1 MILLAK
7 NLNIYINKLN
17 ENWIVDRQRQEF
29 ISHNKTLTTSLVS
42 RSNLIWIIAPWT
54 WKKINKRF
62 LENRKVIC
70 TIHHID
76 ESKFQ
81 DEKNNFFERDKFVNL
96 YHVTSIKTMEQ
107 LKKITNKEI
116 LYEPY
121 WINPENWFEIENKE
135 NLRSQFKIDDS
146 VFTIGSF
153 QRDSEGHNPNLP
165 KLSKGPDRLVEII
178 QHYKEKK
185 DNKILVILSGK
196 RRDFLINELDKLG
209 INYLYKEMVDLK
221 TVNEL
226 YNILDLYIVSSRFE
240 GGPQSVLE
248 CAITKTPIISTDVGL
263 ASSVLSSSSIFDM
276 NNYKIAVPDTDYAYK
291 RVEDFKLIKSMPRYI
306 KMLEYAF
313 ES

>member
-7 NLNIYINKLN
+7 NFNKLN

-76 ESKFQ
+76 ESKFH
-81 DEKNNFFERDKFVNL
+81 DEKNEFFERDKFVNL
-96 YHVTSIKTMEQ
+96 YHATSIKTMEQ

-116 LYEPY
+116 LHEPY

-135 NLRSQFKIDDS
+135 NLRSQFKIDHS

>member
-1 MILLAK
+1 MILLGK

-17 ENWIVDRQRQEF
+17 ENWIVDRQRHEF
-29 ISHNKTLTTSLVS
+29 ISNNKNKTTPFIS
-42 RSNLIWIIAPWT
+42 RCNLIWLIAPWT
-54 WKKINKRF
+54 WNNVNKKY
-62 LENRKVIC
+62 LEKTKVIC

-76 ESKFQ
+76 ESKFIKDQ
-81 DEKNNFFERDKFVNL
+81 NEFFERDKYVNF
-96 YHVTSIKTMEQ
+96 YHATSEKTMEQ
-107 LKKITNKEI
+107 LNKITKKEI

-121 WINPENWFEIENKE
+121 WINPDNWFQIKNKE
-135 NLRSQFKIDDS
+135 SLRSQFEISDS
-146 VFTIGSF
+146 IFTIGSF

-178 QHYKEKK
+178 QHYKKIK
-185 DNKILVILSGK
+185 NNKILVILSGK
-196 RRDFLINELDKLG
+196 RRDFLINELNRLG
-209 INYLYKEMVDLK
+209 INYLYKEMADLK

-263 ASSVLSSSSIFDM
+263 ASSVLSPSSIFNM
-276 NNYKIAVPDTDYAYK
+276 NNYKLAEPDTDYAYK
-291 RVEDFKLIKSMPRYI
+291 RVEDFELIKSMPRYL
-306 KMLEYAF
+306 KMLEYAY

>member
-1 MILLAK
+1 MILLGK

-17 ENWIVDRQRQEF
+17 ENWIVDRQRHEF
-29 ISHNKTLTTSLVS
+29 ISNNKNKTTPFIS
-42 RSNLIWIIAPWT
+42 RCNLIWLIAPWT
-54 WKKINKRF
+54 WNNINKKY
-62 LENRKVIC
+62 LEKTKVIC

-76 ESKFQ
+76 ESKFIKDQ
-81 DEKNNFFERDKFVNL
+81 NEFFERDKYVNF
-96 YHVTSIKTMEQ
+96 YHATSEKTMEQ
-107 LKKITNKEI
+107 LNKITKKEI

-121 WINPENWFEIENKE
+121 WINPDNWFQIKNKE
-135 NLRSQFKIDDS
+135 ILRSQFEISDS
-146 VFTIGSF
+146 IFTIGSF

-178 QHYKEKK
+178 QHYKRIKN
-185 DNKILVILSGK
+185 NKILVILSGK
-196 RRDFLINELDKLG
+196 RRDFLINELNRLG
-209 INYLYKEMVDLK
+209 IDYLYKEMADLK

-263 ASSVLSSSSIFDM
+263 ASSVLSPSSIFNM
-276 NNYKIAVPDTDYAYK
+276 NNYKLAEPDTDYAYK
-291 RVEDFKLIKSMPRYI
+291 RVEDFELIKSMPRYL
-306 KMLEYAF
+306 KMLEYAY

>member
-54 WKKINKRF
+54 WKKINKKF

-116 LYEPY
+116 LHEPY

-135 NLRSQFKIDDS
+135 NLRSQFKIDHS

-276 NNYKIAVPDTDYAYK
+276 DNYKIAVPDTDYAYK
-291 RVEDFKLIKSMPRYI
+291 RVEDFKLINSMPRYI

>member
-1 MILLAK
+1 MIILAK

-29 ISHNKTLTTSLVS
+29 IFHNKTLTTSLVS

-54 WKKINKRF
+54 WKKINKKF

-76 ESKFQ
+76 ELKFQ
-81 DEKNNFFERDKFVNL
+81 DEKNEFFERDKFVNL
-96 YHVTSIKTMEQ
+96 YHATSIKTMEQ

-116 LYEPY
+116 LHEPY

-135 NLRSQFKIDDS
+135 NLRSKLKIDDS

-165 KLSKGPDRLVEII
+165 KLSKGPDRLVKII

-196 RRDFLINELDKLG
+196 RRDFLTNELDKLG
-209 INYLYKEMVDLK
+209 IDYLYKEMVDLK

-240 GGPQSVLE
+240 GGPQSILE
-248 CAITKTPIISTDVGL
+248 CAITKTPIISTDVGI

-276 NNYKIAVPDTDYAYK
+276 DNYKIAVPDTDYAYK

>member
-29 ISHNKTLTTSLVS
+29 ISHNKNLTTSLVS
-42 RSNLIWIIAPWT
+42 RSNLIWLIAPWT
-54 WKKINKRF
+54 WRKINKKF
-62 LENRKVIC
+62 LESRKVIC

-76 ESKFQ
+76 ETKFQ
-81 DEKNNFFERDKFVNL
+81 DEKNEFFERDKFVNL
-96 YHVTSIKTMEQ
+96 YHATSIKTMEQ
-107 LKKITNKEI
+107 LKKITDKEI
-116 LYEPY
+116 LHEPY

-135 NLRSQFKIDDS
+135 NLRSQFKIDHS

>member
-1 MILLAK
+1 MIILTK

-54 WKKINKRF
+54 WKKINKKF

-76 ESKFQ
+76 ELKFQ
-81 DEKNNFFERDKFVNL
+81 DEKNEFFERDKFVNL
-96 YHVTSIKTMEQ
+96 YHATSIKTMEQ

-116 LYEPY
+116 LHEPY

-135 NLRSQFKIDDS
+135 NLRSKLKIDDS

-165 KLSKGPDRLVEII
+165 KLSKGPDRLVKII

-196 RRDFLINELDKLG
+196 RRDFLTNELDKLG
-209 INYLYKEMVDLK
+209 IDYLYKEMVDLK

-240 GGPQSVLE
+240 GGPQSILE

-276 NNYKIAVPDTDYAYK
+276 DNYKIAVPDTDYAYK

>member
-54 WKKINKRF
+54 WKKINKKF

-81 DEKNNFFERDKFVNL
+81 DEKNEFFERDKFVNL
-96 YHVTSIKTMEQ
+96 YHATSIKTMEQ

-116 LYEPY
+116 LHEPY

-165 KLSKGPDRLVEII
+165 KLSKGPDRLVKII

-226 YNILDLYIVSSRFE
+226 YNILNLYIVSSRFE

-276 NNYKIAVPDTDYAYK
+276 DNYKIAVPDTDYAYK
-291 RVEDFKLIKSMPRYI
+291 RVEDFKLINSMPRYI

>member
-54 WKKINKRF
+54 WKKINKKF

-165 KLSKGPDRLVEII
+165 KLSKGPDRLVKII
-178 QHYKEKK
+178 QHYKEIK

-196 RRDFLINELDKLG
+196 RRDFLINELDKLS

-226 YNILDLYIVSSRFE
+226 YNILNLYIVSSRFE

-276 NNYKIAVPDTDYAYK
+276 DNYKIAVPDTDYAYK

>member
-1 MILLAK
+1 MSQNFTTRK
-7 NLNIYINKLN
+7 N
-17 ENWIVDRQRQEF
+17 E
-29 ISHNKTLTTSLVS
+29 
-42 RSNLIWIIAPWT
+42 
-54 WKKINKRF
+54 
-62 LENRKVIC
+62 
-70 TIHHID
+70 
-76 ESKFQ
+76 
-81 DEKNNFFERDKFVNL
+81 FFERDKFVNL
-96 YHVTSIKTMEQ
+96 YHATSIKTMEQ

-116 LYEPY
+116 LHEPY

-135 NLRSQFKIDDS
+135 NLRSQFKIDHS

-209 INYLYKEMVDLK
+209 INYLYKEMVKLK

-276 NNYKIAVPDTDYAYK
+276 DNYKIAVPDTDYAYK

>member
-17 ENWIVDRQRQEF
+17 ENWIVDRQRHEF
-29 ISHNKTLTTSLVS
+29 ISYNKNKITPFIS
-42 RSNLIWIIAPWT
+42 RCNLIWLIAPWT
-54 WKKINKRF
+54 WNNINKKY
-62 LENRKVIC
+62 LEKTKVIC

-76 ESKFQ
+76 ESKFIKDQ
-81 DEKNNFFERDKFVNL
+81 NEFFERDKYVNF
-96 YHVTSIKTMEQ
+96 YHATSEKTMEQ
-107 LKKITNKEI
+107 LNKITKKEI

-121 WINPENWFEIENKE
+121 WINPDNWFQIKNKE
-135 NLRSQFKIDDS
+135 SLRSQFEISDS
-146 VFTIGSF
+146 IFTIGSF

-178 QHYKEKK
+178 QHYKRIKN
-185 DNKILVILSGK
+185 NKILVILSGK
-196 RRDFLINELDKLG
+196 RRDFLINELNRLG
-209 INYLYKEMVDLK
+209 IDYLYKEMADLK

-263 ASSVLSSSSIFDM
+263 ASSVLSSSSIFNM
-276 NNYKIAVPDTDYAYK
+276 NNYKLAEPDTDYAYK
-291 RVEDFKLIKSMPRYI
+291 RVKDFELIKSMPRYL
-306 KMLEYAF
+306 KMLEYAY

>member
-76 ESKFQ
+76 ESKFH
-81 DEKNNFFERDKFVNL
+81 DEKNEFFERDKFVNL
-96 YHVTSIKTMEQ
+96 YHATSIKTMEQ

-116 LYEPY
+116 LHEPY

-135 NLRSQFKIDDS
+135 NLRSQFKIDHS

-226 YNILDLYIVSSRFE
+226 YNVLDLYIVSSRFE

-276 NNYKIAVPDTDYAYK
+276 DNYKIAVPDTDYAYK

>member
-1 MILLAK
+1 MIILAK

-42 RSNLIWIIAPWT
+42 RSNLIWLIAPWT
-54 WKKINKRF
+54 WKKINKKF
-62 LENRKVIC
+62 LESRKVIC

-76 ESKFQ
+76 ESKFP
-81 DEKNNFFERDKFVNL
+81 DEKNEFFERDKFVNL
-96 YHVTSIKTMEQ
+96 YHATSLKTLEQ
-107 LKKITNKEI
+107 LKKITNKKI

-121 WINPENWFEIENKE
+121 WINPKIWFEIKNKE

-146 VFTIGSF
+146 VFIIGSF

-178 QHYKEKK
+178 QHYKKKK
-185 DNKILVILSGK
+185 DNKILVVLSGK
-196 RRDFLINELDKLG
+196 RRDFLINELNKLG
-209 INYLYKEMVDLK
+209 INYLYKEMADLK
-221 TVNEL
+221 TINEL
-226 YNILDLYIVSSRFE
+226 YNLLDLYIVSSRFE

-263 ASSVLSSSSIFDM
+263 ASSVLSPSSIFDM
-276 NNYKIAVPDTDYAYK
+276 DNYKIAVPDTNYAYK

>member
-1 MILLAK
+1 MILLGK

-17 ENWIVDRQRQEF
+17 ENWIVDRQRHEF
-29 ISHNKTLTTSLVS
+29 ISNNKNKTTPFIS
-42 RSNLIWIIAPWT
+42 RCNLIWLIAPWT
-54 WKKINKRF
+54 WNNVNKKY
-62 LENRKVIC
+62 LEKTKVIC

-76 ESKFQ
+76 ESKFIKDQ
-81 DEKNNFFERDKFVNL
+81 NEFFERDKYVNF
-96 YHVTSIKTMEQ
+96 YHATSEKTMEQ
-107 LKKITNKEI
+107 LNKITKKEI

-121 WINPENWFEIENKE
+121 WINPDNWFQIKNKE
-135 NLRSQFKIDDS
+135 ILRSQFEISDS
-146 VFTIGSF
+146 IFTIGSF

-178 QHYKEKK
+178 QHYKRIK
-185 DNKILVILSGK
+185 NNNILVILSGK
-196 RRDFLINELDKLG
+196 RRDFLINELNRLG
-209 INYLYKEMVDLK
+209 IDYLYKEMADLK

-263 ASSVLSSSSIFDM
+263 ASSVLSSSSIFNM
-276 NNYKIAVPDTDYAYK
+276 NNYKLAEPDTDYAYK
-291 RVEDFKLIKSMPRYI
+291 RVKDFELIKSMPRYL
-306 KMLEYAF
+306 KMLEYAY

>member
-1 MILLAK
+1 MILLGK

-29 ISHNKTLTTSLVS
+29 ILYNKTKITNFIS
-42 RSNLIWIIAPWT
+42 RSNLIWLIAPWT
-54 WKKINKRF
+54 WNKVNKKYLDKT
-62 LENRKVIC
+62 KVIC

-76 ESKFQ
+76 ESKFNEEQ
-81 DEKNNFFERDKFVNL
+81 NEFLERDKFVNL
-96 YHVTSIKTMEQ
+96 YHATSIKTMEQ

-121 WINPENWFEIENKE
+121 WINPDNWFQIKNKK
-135 NLRSQFKIDDS
+135 NLRSQYNIDDS

-178 QHYKEKK
+178 QHYKKIK
-185 DNKILVILSGK
+185 NNKILIILSGK

-209 INYLYKEMVDLK
+209 INYLYKEMADLK

-263 ASSVLSSSSIFDM
+263 ASSVLSPSSIFNM
-276 NNYKIAVPDTDYAYK
+276 NNYKLAEPDTDYARK
-291 RVEDFKLIKSMPRYI
+291 RIEDFKLTKSMPRYL
-306 KMLEYAF
+306 KMLEYAY

>member
-1 MILLAK
+1 MILLGK

-29 ISHNKTLTTSLVS
+29 ILYNKTKITSFIS
-42 RSNLIWIIAPWT
+42 RSNLIWLIAPWT
-54 WKKINKRF
+54 WNKVNKKYLDKT
-62 LENRKVIC
+62 KVIC

-76 ESKFQ
+76 ESKFNEEQ
-81 DEKNNFFERDKFVNL
+81 NEFLERDKFVNL
-96 YHVTSIKTMEQ
+96 YHATSIKTMEQ

-121 WINPENWFEIENKE
+121 WINPDNWFQIKNKK
-135 NLRSQFKIDDS
+135 NLRSQYNVDDS

-178 QHYKEKK
+178 QHYKKIK
-185 DNKILVILSGK
+185 NNKILIILSGK

-209 INYLYKEMVDLK
+209 INYLYKEMADLK

-263 ASSVLSSSSIFDM
+263 ASSVLSPSSIFNM
-276 NNYKIAVPDTDYAYK
+276 NNYKLAEPDTDYARK
-291 RVEDFKLIKSMPRYI
+291 RIEDFKLTKSMPRYL
-306 KMLEYAF
+306 KMLEYAY

>member
-29 ISHNKTLTTSLVS
+29 ISHNKTLTTSLVN

-54 WKKINKRF
+54 WKKINKKF

-81 DEKNNFFERDKFVNL
+81 DEKNEFFERDKFVNL
-96 YHVTSIKTMEQ
+96 YHATSIKTMEQ

-116 LYEPY
+116 LHEPY

-135 NLRSQFKIDDS
+135 NLRSKFKIDDS

-165 KLSKGPDRLVEII
+165 KLSKGPDRLVKII
-178 QHYKEKK
+178 QHYKEIK

-196 RRDFLINELDKLG
+196 RRDFLINELEKLG

-240 GGPQSVLE
+240 GGPQSILE
-248 CAITKTPIISTDVGL
+248 CAITKTPIISTDVGI

-276 NNYKIAVPDTDYAYK
+276 DNYKIAVPDTDYAYK
-291 RVEDFKLIKSMPRYI
+291 RVEDFKLIKSMPRYL

>member
-54 WKKINKRF
+54 WKKINKKF

-165 KLSKGPDRLVEII
+165 KLSKGPDRLVKII
-178 QHYKEKK
+178 QHYKEIK

-196 RRDFLINELDKLG
+196 RRDFLINELDKLS

-226 YNILDLYIVSSRFE
+226 YNILNLYIVSSRFE

-276 NNYKIAVPDTDYAYK
+276 DNYKIAVPDTDYAYK
-291 RVEDFKLIKSMPRYI
+291 RVEDFKLINSMPRYI

>member
-76 ESKFQ
+76 ESKFH
-81 DEKNNFFERDKFVNL
+81 DEKNEFFERDKFVNL
-96 YHVTSIKTMEQ
+96 YHATSIKTMEQ

-116 LYEPY
+116 LHEPY

-135 NLRSQFKIDDS
+135 NLRSKFKIDDS

-165 KLSKGPDRLVEII
+165 KLSKGPDRLVKII

-185 DNKILVILSGK
+185 DNKILVILSGR

-226 YNILDLYIVSSRFE
+226 YNVLDLYIVSSRFE

-276 NNYKIAVPDTDYAYK
+276 DNYKIAVPDTDYAYK

>member
-1 MILLAK
+1 MILLGK

-17 ENWIVDRQRQEF
+17 ENWIVDRQRHEF
-29 ISHNKTLTTSLVS
+29 ISNNKNKTTPFIS
-42 RSNLIWIIAPWT
+42 RCNLIWLIAPWT
-54 WKKINKRF
+54 WNNVNKKY
-62 LENRKVIC
+62 LEKTKVIC

-76 ESKFQ
+76 ESKFIKDQ
-81 DEKNNFFERDKFVNL
+81 NEFFERDKYVNF
-96 YHVTSIKTMEQ
+96 YHATSEKTMEQ
-107 LKKITNKEI
+107 LNKITKKEI

-121 WINPENWFEIENKE
+121 WINPDNWFQIKNKE
-135 NLRSQFKIDDS
+135 ILRSQFEISDS
-146 VFTIGSF
+146 IFTIGSF

-178 QHYKEKK
+178 QHYKRIKN
-185 DNKILVILSGK
+185 NKILVILSGK
-196 RRDFLINELDKLG
+196 RRDFLINELNRLG
-209 INYLYKEMVDLK
+209 IDYLYKEMADLK

-263 ASSVLSSSSIFDM
+263 ASSVLSSSSIFNM
-276 NNYKIAVPDTDYAYK
+276 NNYKLAEPDTDYAYK
-291 RVEDFKLIKSMPRYI
+291 RVKDFELIKSMPRYL
-306 KMLEYAF
+306 KMLEYAY

>member
-1 MILLAK
+1 MIILAK

-29 ISHNKTLTTSLVS
+29 IFHNKTLTTSLVS

-54 WKKINKRF
+54 WKKINKKF

-76 ESKFQ
+76 ELKFQ
-81 DEKNNFFERDKFVNL
+81 DEKNEFFERDKFVNL
-96 YHVTSIKTMEQ
+96 YHATSIKTMEQ

-116 LYEPY
+116 LHEPY

-135 NLRSQFKIDDS
+135 NLRSKLKIDDS

-165 KLSKGPDRLVEII
+165 KLSKGPDRLVKII

-196 RRDFLINELDKLG
+196 RRDFLTNELDKLG
-209 INYLYKEMVDLK
+209 IDYLYKEMVDLK

-240 GGPQSVLE
+240 GGPQSILE
-248 CAITKTPIISTDVGL
+248 CAITKTPIISTDVGI

-276 NNYKIAVPDTDYAYK
+276 DNYKIAVPDTDYAYK
-291 RVEDFKLIKSMPRYI
+291 RVEDFKLIKSMHRYI

>member
-1 MILLAK
+1 MILLGK

-29 ISHNKTLTTSLVS
+29 ILYNKTKITNFIS
-42 RSNLIWIIAPWT
+42 RSNLIWLIAPWT
-54 WKKINKRF
+54 WNKVNKKYLDKT
-62 LENRKVIC
+62 KVIC

-76 ESKFQ
+76 ESKFNEEQ
-81 DEKNNFFERDKFVNL
+81 NEFLERDKFVNL
-96 YHVTSIKTMEQ
+96 YHATSIKTMEQ

-121 WINPENWFEIENKE
+121 WINPDNWFQIKNKK
-135 NLRSQFKIDDS
+135 NLRSQYNIDDS

-178 QHYKEKK
+178 QHYKKIK
-185 DNKILVILSGK
+185 NNKILIILSGK

-209 INYLYKEMVDLK
+209 INYLYKEMADLK

-263 ASSVLSSSSIFDM
+263 ASSVLSPSSIFHM
-276 NNYKIAVPDTDYAYK
+276 NNYKLAEPDTDYANK
-291 RVEDFKLIKSMPRYI
+291 RVEDFKLIKSMPRYL
-306 KMLEYAF
+306 KMLEYAY

>member
-1 MILLAK
+1 MILLTK

-42 RSNLIWIIAPWT
+42 RSSLIWLIAPWT
-54 WKKINKRF
+54 WKKINKKY
-62 LENRKVIC
+62 LESRKVIC

-76 ESKFQ
+76 ESKFH
-81 DEKNNFFERDKFVNL
+81 DEEDEFFERDKYVNL
-96 YHVTSIKTMEQ
+96 YHATSIKTMEQ

-116 LYEPY
+116 LHEPY

-135 NLRSQFKIDDS
+135 NLRSQFKIDHS

-165 KLSKGPDRLVEII
+165 KLSKGPDRLVKII

-226 YNILDLYIVSSRFE
+226 YNVLDLYIVSSRFE

-276 NNYKIAVPDTDYAYK
+276 NNYKIAVPDTNYAYK

>member
-1 MILLAK
+1 MILLGK

-29 ISHNKTLTTSLVS
+29 ILYNKTKITNFIS
-42 RSNLIWIIAPWT
+42 RSNLIWLIAPWT
-54 WKKINKRF
+54 WNKVNKKYLDKT
-62 LENRKVIC
+62 KVIC

-76 ESKFQ
+76 ESKFNEEQ
-81 DEKNNFFERDKFVNL
+81 NEFLERDKFVNL
-96 YHVTSIKTMEQ
+96 YHATSIKTMEQ

-121 WINPENWFEIENKE
+121 WINPDNWFQIKNKK
-135 NLRSQFKIDDS
+135 NLRSQYNIDDS

-178 QHYKEKK
+178 QHYKKIK
-185 DNKILVILSGK
+185 NNKILIILSGK
-196 RRDFLINELDKLG
+196 RRDFLINKLDKLG
-209 INYLYKEMVDLK
+209 INYLYKEMADLK

-263 ASSVLSSSSIFDM
+263 ASSVLSPSSIFDM
-276 NNYKIAVPDTDYAYK
+276 NNYKLAEPDTNYAHK
-291 RVEDFKLIKSMPRYI
+291 RVEDFKLIKSMPRYL
-306 KMLEYAF
+306 KMLEYAY

>member
-76 ESKFQ
+76 ESKFH
-81 DEKNNFFERDKFVNL
+81 DEKNEFFERDKFVNL
-96 YHVTSIKTMEQ
+96 YHATSIKTMEQ

-116 LYEPY
+116 LHEPY

-135 NLRSQFKIDDS
+135 NLRSQFKIDHS

-178 QHYKEKK
+178 
-185 DNKILVILSGK
+185 
-196 RRDFLINELDKLG
+196 
-209 INYLYKEMVDLK
+209 
-221 TVNEL
+221 
-226 YNILDLYIVSSRFE
+226 
-240 GGPQSVLE
+240 
-248 CAITKTPIISTDVGL
+248 
-263 ASSVLSSSSIFDM
+263 
-276 NNYKIAVPDTDYAYK
+276 
-291 RVEDFKLIKSMPRYI
+291 
-306 KMLEYAF
+306 
-313 ES
+313 

>member
-1 MILLAK
+1 MIILAK

-54 WKKINKRF
+54 WKKINKKF

-76 ESKFQ
+76 ELKFQ
-81 DEKNNFFERDKFVNL
+81 DEKNEFFERDKFVNL
-96 YHVTSIKTMEQ
+96 YHATSIKTMEQ

-116 LYEPY
+116 LHEPY
-121 WINPENWFEIENKE
+121 WVNPENWFEIENKE
-135 NLRSQFKIDDS
+135 NLRSKFKIDDS

-165 KLSKGPDRLVEII
+165 KLSKGPDRLVKII

-196 RRDFLINELDKLG
+196 RRDFLTNELDRLG
-209 INYLYKEMVDLK
+209 IDYLYKEMVDLK

-248 CAITKTPIISTDVGL
+248 CAITKTPIISTDVGI

-276 NNYKIAVPDTDYAYK
+276 DNYKIAVPDTDYAYK

>member
-29 ISHNKTLTTSLVS
+29 ISHNKNLTTSLVS
-42 RSNLIWIIAPWT
+42 RSNLIWLIAPWT
-54 WKKINKRF
+54 WRKINKKF
-62 LENRKVIC
+62 LESRKVIC

-76 ESKFQ
+76 ETKFQ
-81 DEKNNFFERDKFVNL
+81 DEKNEFFERDKFVNL
-96 YHVTSIKTMEQ
+96 YHATSIKTMEQ
-107 LKKITNKEI
+107 LKKITDKEI
-116 LYEPY
+116 LHEPY

-135 NLRSQFKIDDS
+135 NLRSQFKIDHS

-263 ASSVLSSSSIFDM
+263 ASSVLSSSSIFNM

>member
-29 ISHNKTLTTSLVS
+29 ISHNKNLTTSLVS
-42 RSNLIWIIAPWT
+42 RSNLIWLIAPWT
-54 WKKINKRF
+54 WRKINKKF
-62 LENRKVIC
+62 LESRKVIC

-76 ESKFQ
+76 ETKFQ
-81 DEKNNFFERDKFVNL
+81 DEKNEFFERDKFVNL
-96 YHVTSIKTMEQ
+96 YHATSIKTMEQ

-116 LYEPY
+116 LHEPY

-135 NLRSQFKIDDS
+135 SLRSQFKIDHS

-226 YNILDLYIVSSRFE
+226 YNVLDLYIVSSRFE

-276 NNYKIAVPDTDYAYK
+276 NNYKIAVPDTNYAYK

>member
-1 MILLAK
+1 MIILAK

-54 WKKINKRF
+54 WKKINKKF

-76 ESKFQ
+76 ELKFQ
-81 DEKNNFFERDKFVNL
+81 DEKNEFFERDKFVNL
-96 YHVTSIKTMEQ
+96 YHATSIKTMEQ

-116 LYEPY
+116 LHEPY

-135 NLRSQFKIDDS
+135 NLRSKLKIDDS

-165 KLSKGPDRLVEII
+165 KLSKGPDRLVKII

-196 RRDFLINELDKLG
+196 RRDFLTNELDKLG
-209 INYLYKEMVDLK
+209 IDYLYKEMVDLK

-240 GGPQSVLE
+240 GGPQSILE
-248 CAITKTPIISTDVGL
+248 CAITKTPIISTDVGI

-276 NNYKIAVPDTDYAYK
+276 DNYKIAVPDTDYAYK

>member
-29 ISHNKTLTTSLVS
+29 ISHNKTLTTSLVN

-54 WKKINKRF
+54 WKKINKKF

-81 DEKNNFFERDKFVNL
+81 DEKNEFFERDKFVNL
-96 YHVTSIKTMEQ
+96 YHATSIKTMEQ

-116 LYEPY
+116 LHEPY

-135 NLRSQFKIDDS
+135 NLRSKFKIDDS

-165 KLSKGPDRLVEII
+165 KLSKGPDRLVKII
-178 QHYKEKK
+178 QHYKEIK

-196 RRDFLINELDKLG
+196 RRDFLINELEKLG

-276 NNYKIAVPDTDYAYK
+276 DNYKIAVPDTDYAYK
-291 RVEDFKLIKSMPRYI
+291 RVEDFKLIKSMPRYL

>member
-54 WKKINKRF
+54 WKKINKKF

-81 DEKNNFFERDKFVNL
+81 DEKNEFFERDKFVNL
-96 YHVTSIKTMEQ
+96 YHATSIKTMEQ

-116 LYEPY
+116 LHEPY
-121 WINPENWFEIENKE
+121 WINPENWFEIQNKE
-135 NLRSQFKIDDS
+135 NLRSKFKIDDS

-165 KLSKGPDRLVEII
+165 KLSKGPDRLVKII

-276 NNYKIAVPDTDYAYK
+276 DNYKIAVPDTDYAYK

>member
-1 MILLAK
+1 MIILAK

-42 RSNLIWIIAPWT
+42 RSNLIWLIAPWT
-54 WKKINKRF
+54 WRKINNKF
-62 LENRKVIC
+62 LESRKVIC

-76 ESKFQ
+76 ESKFH
-81 DEKNNFFERDKFVNL
+81 DEKNEFFERDKFVNL
-96 YHVTSIKTMEQ
+96 YHATSIRTLEQ

-121 WINPENWFEIENKE
+121 WINPKIWFEIKNKE

-178 QHYKEKK
+178 QHYKKKK
-185 DNKILVILSGK
+185 DNKILLVLSGK
-196 RRDFLINELDKLG
+196 RRDFLINELNKLG
-209 INYLYKEMVDLK
+209 INYLYKEMADLK
-221 TVNEL
+221 TINEL
-226 YNILDLYIVSSRFE
+226 YNLLDLYIVSSRFE

-263 ASSVLSSSSIFDM
+263 ASSVLSPSSIFDM
-276 NNYKIAVPDTDYAYK
+276 DNYKLAVPDTDYAYK

>member
-54 WKKINKRF
+54 WKKINKKF

-81 DEKNNFFERDKFVNL
+81 DEKNEFFERDKFVNL
-96 YHVTSIKTMEQ
+96 YHATSIKTMEQ

-116 LYEPY
+116 LHEPY

-135 NLRSQFKIDDS
+135 NLRSQFKIDHS

-165 KLSKGPDRLVEII
+165 KLSKGPDRLVKII

-226 YNILDLYIVSSRFE
+226 YNILNLYIVSSRFE

-276 NNYKIAVPDTDYAYK
+276 DNYKIAVPDTDYAYK
-291 RVEDFKLIKSMPRYI
+291 RVEDFKLINSMPRYI

>member
-1 MILLAK
+1 MIILAK

-54 WKKINKRF
+54 WKKINKKF

-76 ESKFQ
+76 ELKFQ
-81 DEKNNFFERDKFVNL
+81 DEKNEFFERDKFVNL
-96 YHVTSIKTMEQ
+96 YHATSIKTMEQ

-116 LYEPY
+116 LHEPY

-135 NLRSQFKIDDS
+135 NLRSKLKIDDS

-165 KLSKGPDRLVEII
+165 KLSKGPDRLVKII

-196 RRDFLINELDKLG
+196 RRDFLTNELDKLG
-209 INYLYKEMVDLK
+209 IDYLYKEMVDLK

-240 GGPQSVLE
+240 GGPQSILE
-248 CAITKTPIISTDVGL
+248 CAITKTPIISTDVGI

-276 NNYKIAVPDTDYAYK
+276 DNYKIAVPDTDYAYK
-291 RVEDFKLIKSMPRYI
+291 RVEDFKIIKSMPRYI